1 MDCIVHGVTK
11 SQAGLSDF
19 YFYFHFA
26 ISKKNQF
33 LNWFI
38 YIIYLFIIKNIY
50 LFIVNSLLMS
60 FAHFSDMFLSLVL
73 DFEEFFRCELYQ
85 LSSITYFADIF
96 SQFDFCS
103 LIILMLFY
111 FHVEDEF

>member
-1 MDCIVHGVTK
+1 
-11 SQAGLSDF
+11 
-19 YFYFHFA
+19 
-26 ISKKNQF
+26 
-33 LNWFI
+33 
-38 YIIYLFIIKNIY
+38 
-50 LFIVNSLLMS
+50 MS

-85 LSSITYFADIF
+85 LSSIPYFADIF